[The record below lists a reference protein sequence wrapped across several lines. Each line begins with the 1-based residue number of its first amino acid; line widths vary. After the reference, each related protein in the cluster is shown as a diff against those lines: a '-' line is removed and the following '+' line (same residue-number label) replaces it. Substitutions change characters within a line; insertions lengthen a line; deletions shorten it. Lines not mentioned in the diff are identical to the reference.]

1 MKTVKNNTSRCV
13 LIGDIVDSR
22 SAADRAALHHD
33 VEAALL
39 SVEDA
44 VPSLAGLRVTVG
56 DEFQGSYA
64 TFGDAVDAAL
74 RVRLALLPAVDTRIG
89 IGRGPVATL
98 DAERGIEDGPGWWAA
113 RAAVDAAEEAAS
125 RPATRHVR
133 TVYRVAPEDL
143 GTGPG
148 VDAATVDAVNAALL
162 CRDHLVGSCSDRSIR
177 LLRGLMQP
185 HTTQGELAALE
196 GISPSAVSQRV
207 RADGLGAV
215 LAAHELLRGMP

>member
-1 MKTVKNNTSRCV
+1 METVKSGTSRCV

-22 SAADRAALHHD
+22 EAPDRAALHHG
-33 VEAALL
+33 VEAALRV
-39 SVEDA
+39 VEAA
-44 VPSLAGLRVTVG
+44 VPSLDGLRVTVG

-64 TFGDAVDAAL
+64 SLGDAVDAAL

-89 IGRGPVATL
+89 IGRGTVTTL
-98 DAERGIEDGPGWWAA
+98 DADRGIEDGPGWWAA
-113 RAAVDAAEEAAS
+113 RAAVDAAEEAAA
-125 RPATRHVR
+125 RPATRHLR
-133 TVYRVAPEDL
+133 TVYRVAPEHL
-143 GTGPG
+143 GTG
-148 VDAATVDAVNAALL
+148 VVHDVATVDAVNAALL

-215 LAAHELLRGMP
+215 LASHELLRGMP